1 MDPENDNFSF
11 ISITT
16 IWTVSWRENNTAAD
30 NVANF
35 LILHCVLDGQ
45 LKDIAYKDEPKNKIS
60 TGKNVKCCQT
70 RRRS

>member
-11 ISITT
+11 ISINT

-45 LKDIAYKDEPKNKIS
+45 LKDIA
-60 TGKNVKCCQT
+60 
-70 RRRS
+70 